1 MNKHKQQAY
10 RQTDMAN
17 MTFHNTSYKD
27 HELGDDIYNGIYS
40 MTGLRINL
48 RHSMRFFRLCAE
60 YLDDF
65 TGDNFA
71 TYIKQIVAL
80 QGAYARLA
88 RLYEDETR
96 QSHTAYFDDFHEI
109 MFNGL
114 TVVANLLESIP
125 HFYPPEFQMVAF
137 YD

>member
-1 MNKHKQQAY
+1 
-10 RQTDMAN
+10 

-27 HELGDDIYNGIYS
+27 YELGDDIYNGIHS
-40 MTGLRINL
+40 MVGLQMNL

-65 TGDNFA
+65 TGGDDMK
-71 TYIKQIVAL
+71 YLRQIVAL

-96 QSHTAYFDDFHEI
+96 QSHTSYFDEFHAI
-109 MFNGL
+109 VFNGL
-114 TVVANLLESIP
+114 TVIATLLESIP

>member
-1 MNKHKQQAY
+1 MAAS
-10 RQTDMAN
+10 TD

-27 HELGDDIYNGIYS
+27 YELGDDIYNGIHS

-48 RHSMRFFRLCAE
+48 RHSMRFFRLSAE

-65 TGDNFA
+65 TGDDDVMK
-71 TYIKQIVAL
+71 YIRQIVAL

-88 RLYEDETR
+88 RLYEDESR
-96 QSHTAYFDDFHEI
+96 QSHISYFDEFHEI
-109 MFNGL
+109 VFNGL
-114 TVVANLLESIP
+114 TVIAGLLESIP
-125 HFYPPEFQMVAF
+125 QFYPPEFQMVAW

>member
-1 MNKHKQQAY
+1 
-10 RQTDMAN
+10 MASSTE

-27 HELGDDIYNGIYS
+27 YELGDDIYNGIYS

-48 RHSMRFFRLCAE
+48 RHSMRFFRLSAE

-65 TGDNFA
+65 TGDDDVMK
-71 TYIKQIVAL
+71 YIRQIVAL

-88 RLYEDETR
+88 RLYEDESR
-96 QSHTAYFDDFHEI
+96 QSHTSYFDEFHDI
-109 MFNGL
+109 VFNGL
-114 TVVANLLESIP
+114 TVIAALLESIP
-125 HFYPPEFQMVAF
+125 QFSPPEFQMVTW

>member
-1 MNKHKQQAY
+1 MATS
-10 RQTDMAN
+10 TD

-27 HELGDDIYNGIYS
+27 YELGDDIYNGIHS
-40 MTGLRINL
+40 MKGLRINL
-48 RHSMRFFRLCAE
+48 RHSMRFFRLSAE

-65 TGDNFA
+65 TGDDDVVK
-71 TYIKQIVAL
+71 YIRQIVAL

-88 RLYEDETR
+88 RLYDDETR
-96 QSHTAYFDDFHEI
+96 QSHTAYFDEFHDI

-114 TVVANLLESIP
+114 TIVSNLLDSIP
-125 HFYPPEFQMVAF
+125 HFYPPEFQMVAC